1 MQYNDKSL
9 HGLYSST
16 DKANKTWKI
25 PTKIM
30 VAVFRI
36 VQMLT
41 ESGGWV
47 DMGLAL
53 SRDAVSI
60 SVSALSEQT
69 AAKCGKIIV

>member
-1 MQYNDKSL
+1 
-9 HGLYSST
+9 
-16 DKANKTWKI
+16 
-25 PTKIM
+25 M

-53 SRDAVSI
+53 FRDAASI
-60 SVSALSEQT
+60 SVSALIEQT